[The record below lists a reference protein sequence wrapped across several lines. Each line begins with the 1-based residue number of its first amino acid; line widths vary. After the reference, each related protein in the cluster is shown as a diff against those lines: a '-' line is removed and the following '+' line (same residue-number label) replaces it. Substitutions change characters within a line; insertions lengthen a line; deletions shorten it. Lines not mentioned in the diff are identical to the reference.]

1 MYEAVRQQQ
10 SRKMK
15 LICNAVDYVRS
26 PPPNPSIAPSRALHN
41 SPHALLQRGKNI
53 TMDERACLDTALAC
67 WPLPLLAGSGCQVPG
82 ALALAGG
89 AGSTSVAPAR
99 SELACAGCVGVQ
111 VCVCVWVG
119 GGGGACAHAARPT
132 LRLLAPSTAA
142 AQLWR
147 DAHSVEACPV

>member
-41 SPHALLQRGKNI
+41 SPHALLNGGKNI
-53 TMDERACLDTALAC
+53 TMDERACLDTAPAC

-111 VCVCVWVG
+111 VCVCVCVCGWWWWGV
-119 GGGGACAHAARPT
+119 CPRCPPHAAAAGT
-132 LRLLAPSTAA
+132 LYGRRAVVAGCT
-142 AQLWR
+142 
-147 DAHSVEACPV
+147 